1 MILNGVIGK
10 KGVLT
15 FEKRELP
22 FGEGCVRTLVTK
34 QPPPGTPLVLC

>member
-10 KGVLT
+10 KGLLT

-22 FGEGCVRTLVTK
+22 FG
-34 QPPPGTPLVLC
+34 GTPPSRYATGFMLISDV